1 MDRNRTAKS
10 QGAAAVSS
18 TAPKTTS
25 SGHIPGTRRP
35 RTPAPP
41 TPPVTP
47 QARARRALHTARA
60 AARHAAPALAAYVA
74 VRLTGLAVLAFW
86 APRRHQDLWVNLA
99 AQWDSDWYLGI
110 AEHGYTDELG
120 TTPNTNNLAFF
131 PLYPVLVKA
140 VAVLTPGSRAS
151 TGLGLAVVASLIAA
165 WGIFAVGDRLHGRRV
180 GVLLT
185 TLWAA
190 FPVGAV
196 QWMGYTESLFTACA
210 AWALYAVLT
219 GRWLWA
225 AGCASLAG
233 LTRPTG
239 VAVAAAV
246 TVTAL
251 LHLLRHRTL
260 APRVVAAAALAPLGW
275 CAYLAWVGLR
285 LGRWDGYFAVQR
297 TWYNELDGGLRTLH
311 QFRWLLWR
319 DPTPQL
325 FLVMVTLTLIGAV
338 VLFGL
343 SAWDRQPTALLVY
356 SGVMLA
362 IVLGS
367 GGVYFPRARFLL
379 PAFPLLLPL
388 ALHLSRA
395 SRRHRALVLTTAVLG
410 STYCGAYMLLI
421 WSAAP

>member
-1 MDRNRTAKS
+1 M
-10 QGAAAVSS
+10 SS
-18 TAPKTTS
+18 TAPRTTQ

-35 RTPAPP
+35 HTRTPA
-41 TPPVTP
+41 TPPP
-47 QARARRALHTARA
+47 QRGTRARARRLLRA
-60 AARHAAPALAAYVA
+60 AHRTARHAAPALGAYLA
-74 VRLTGLAVLAFW
+74 VRGTGLLLLAVW
-86 APRRHQDLWVNLA
+86 AHRRHQDLWVVLA

-110 AEHGYTDELG
+110 ADHGYTRGLG
-120 TTPNTNNLAFF
+120 TALNANDLAFF

-140 VAVLTPGSRAS
+140 VAVLTPGTRAS
-151 TGLGLAVVASLIAA
+151 TGLGLAVVASLVAA
-165 WGIFAVGDRLHGRRV
+165 WGIFAVGDRLYGRRV

-210 AWALYAVLT
+210 AWSLYAVLS

-225 AGCASLAG
+225 AGCAALAG

-239 VAVAAAV
+239 IAVAAAV

-251 LHLLRHRTL
+251 VHLARHRTL
-260 APRVVAAAALAPLGW
+260 RPRVLAAAALAPLGW
-275 CAYLAWVGLR
+275 CAYLGWVGLR

-297 TWYNELDGGLRTLH
+297 LWHNEFDGGLRTLH
-311 QFRWLLWR
+311 QVRWLLWR

-325 FLVMVTLTLIGAV
+325 FLVMVTLTLIASV

-343 SAWDRQPTALLVY
+343 SAWDRQPLPLLVFTGALLV
-356 SGVMLA
+356 

-388 ALHLSRA
+388 AVHLSRA
-395 SRRHRALVLTTAVLG
+395 SARHRALTLTAAVLG
-410 STYCGAYMLLI
+410 SAYCGAYMLLI
-421 WSAAP
+421 WPAAP